1 MVVYSVKHNVL
12 SDRLGEVCVRIAY
25 SLSVHVK
32 ERQGLNY

>member
-12 SDRLGEVCVRIAY
+12 SDSLGEVIAY

-32 ERQGLNY
+32 ERQDLIY